1 MRKVFCAPV
10 KKVMQG
16 DVGPASHQLPR
27 QSPGF
32 VTTTHNPTI
41 TEEALE
47 LPNLP
52 HVAVA
57 GHEKPI
63 PDPTEPHKLVPA
75 RDKKSDYKTNLQPP
89 KKPAS
94 NFMIFVDEYR
104 ASFTK
109 KGLSHREA
117 TDKAVELWNASS
129 PAVKNKY
136 QSKYE
141 KQKAKYES
149 SKAKYEEDMKKKN
162 DQKKGGKGNI

>member
-10 KKVMQG
+10 KKFMQG

-52 HVAVA
+52 HVAL
-57 GHEKPI
+57 HEKPI

-149 SKAKYEEDMKKKN
+149 SMAKYEEDMKKKN